1 MCKKR
6 KKDAYEVCFGPNQ
19 YDDLLTE
26 LTEIEQESHW
36 QEAKF
41 LRVHPLPDSAIFPMT
56 GMDMEVL
63 EDTAQNTNLMLEAD
77 GEIHCLRTTAISG
90 LHDLSGLVGPCFQKL
105 GKRAAETKEVVAE
118 IFNLGIENYGRGKSN
133 VLHRCGKVSCVASGQ
148 YEALP
153 MLELLDIVDRIQ
165 DDLGSAQFLHGGVS
179 HAVTTANFRYAAK
192 ADEITDLYK
201 LTLGSGN
208 NLVRSLTP
216 LVEFRSS
223 DTKQEAARLIP
234 QFEAETNYGGKL
246 TIPFGSSV
254 KVVHKRAADR
264 TEQMGSFEEEARM
277 IYAKMQNDIRKVVP
291 KMANTV
297 IHHPGNAV
305 IGLCK
310 YAAIPQKWGGKI
322 EEEVREM
329 YEPDTCSFLDL
340 YIALTQATA
349 LARTDGVSV
358 TSLRMLELED
368 GISKIAKNSSKWT
381 AFDLPGTVKW

>member
-1 MCKKR
+1 
-6 KKDAYEVCFGPNQ
+6 
-19 YDDLLTE
+19 
-26 LTEIEQESHW
+26 
-36 QEAKF
+36 
-41 LRVHPLPDSAIFPMT
+41 
-56 GMDMEVL
+56 
-63 EDTAQNTNLMLEAD
+63 
-77 GEIHCLRTTAISG
+77 
-90 LHDLSGLVGPCFQKL
+90 
-105 GKRAAETKEVVAE
+105 
-118 IFNLGIENYGRGKSN
+118 
-133 VLHRCGKVSCVASGQ
+133 
-148 YEALP
+148 

-179 HAVTTANFRYAAK
+179 HAVTTANFRYAEK

-201 LTLGSGN
+201 LTLGSRN

-254 KVVHKRAADR
+254 KVVHKRTADR
-264 TEQMGSFEEEARM
+264 TEQMGSFEEEAGM

-368 GISKIAKNSSKWT
+368 GIGKIAKNSSKWT

>member
-1 MCKKR
+1 MCKNR

-19 YDDLLTE
+19 YDDLLIE
-26 LTEIEQESHW
+26 LTEIERESYW
-36 QEAKF
+36 REVKF
-41 LRVHPLPDSAIFPMT
+41 LRVHPLPDNVIFPLS

-77 GEIHCLRTTAISG
+77 GEIYCLRTTAISG

-105 GKRAAETKEVVAE
+105 GKRAAYSKQVRAD

-179 HAVTTANFRYAAK
+179 HAVTTANFRYAEK

-201 LTLGSGN
+201 LTLGSRN

-246 TIPFGSSV
+246 TIPFGASV
-254 KVVHKRAADR
+254 KVVHKRTADR
-264 TEQMGSFEEEARM
+264 AEQMGSFEEEARM

>member
-1 MCKKR
+1 MCKNR

-19 YDDLLTE
+19 YDDLLIE
-26 LTEIEQESHW
+26 LTEIERESYW
-36 QEAKF
+36 REVKF
-41 LRVHPLPDSAIFPMT
+41 LRVHPLPDNVIFPLS

-77 GEIHCLRTTAISG
+77 GEIYCLRTTAISG

-105 GKRAAETKEVVAE
+105 GKRAAYSKQVRAD

-179 HAVTTANFRYAAK
+179 HAVTTANFRYAEK

-201 LTLGSGN
+201 LTLGSRN

-254 KVVHKRAADR
+254 KVVHKRTADR
-264 TEQMGSFEEEARM
+264 TEQMGSFEEEAGM